1 MQKLAALMITAILL
15 VCFVGCN
22 KQEVVL
28 DEAKTYEITSEIHS
42 LEISISAADFKIASA
57 DEFLVESN
65 LKYLS
70 VSEKDG
76 ILKIADEAKSNSD
89 YSDAMLTLYVPNG
102 TVFDKVDITTVAA
115 KMTVGTLSAN
125 SLELKLGAGDVRIE
139 SLNASSDADIEGG
152 VGQITIAGGTLND
165 LTLEM
170 AMGELNLTAALL
182 GESDLE
188 FGVGAS
194 NVTLIG
200 NKDDYKVDIEKGLGS
215 ITVDGK
221 TVTDFDSIG
230 SGQNHIEITGG
241 IGAVNLNY
249 QVESAG

>member
-1 MQKLAALMITAILL
+1 MKKFIALIVSVVLL
-15 VCFVGCN
+15 ICLVGCN
-22 KQEVVL
+22 KHDVVL

-42 LEISISAADFKIASA
+42 LDIRISAADFKIQHG
-57 DEFLVESN
+57 DEISVESN

-76 ILKIADEAKSNSD
+76 VLTIVDEEKNYND
-89 YSDAMLTLYVPNG
+89 SDAMLTLYLPNG
-102 TVFDKVDITTVAA
+102 TVFDEVDITTGAA

-170 AMGELNLTAALL
+170 GMGELNLTAAVL
-182 GESDLE
+182 GDSDLK
-188 FGVGAS
+188 FGVGES

-200 NKDDYKVDIEKGLGS
+200 SKDDYKVDIEKGLGS

-221 TVTDFDSIG
+221 IVTDYG
-230 SGQNHIEITGG
+230 SSGNGQNHIEIEGG
-241 IGAVNLNY
+241 VGAVNLKY
-249 QVESAG
+249 QDENVE

>member
-1 MQKLAALMITAILL
+1 MKKITALIVSVVLL
-15 VCFVGCN
+15 ICLASCN
-22 KQEVVL
+22 KQDVVL

-42 LEISISAADFKIASA
+42 LDIRISAADFKIQHG
-57 DEFLVESN
+57 DEISVESN

-76 ILKIADEAKSNSD
+76 VLTIVDEEKKNYND
-89 YSDAMLTLYVPNG
+89 SDAMLTLYVPNG
-102 TVFDKVDITTVAA
+102 TVFDEVDITTGAA

-152 VGQITIAGGTLND
+152 VGQITIASGTLND

-170 AMGELNLTAALL
+170 GMGELNLTAAVL
-182 GESDLE
+182 GDSDLK
-188 FGVGAS
+188 FGVGES

-200 NKDDYKVDIEKGLGS
+200 SKDDYKVDIEKGLGS

-221 TVTDFDSIG
+221 TVTDYG
-230 SGQNHIEITGG
+230 SCGNGQNHIEIEGG
-241 IGAVNLNY
+241 VGAVNLKY
-249 QVESAG
+249 QDASAE